1 MKHRM
6 AATLPNPLRRAL
18 LAAGA
23 SAALAGCGFQLRQA
37 PDFAFNS
44 IYVAVAPNSSLGK
57 ELKRSIASS
66 SKVAVLGEAQLNSAQ
81 VVLDVLGDQREKVVV
96 SLNTTGQVREFQL
109 RTRIKFKLR
118 TPQGKE
124 LIPETELLQQREI
137 SYNESAALS
146 KEGEEG
152 LLYRDMQSDIV
163 QQLLRRLA
171 AVKSI

>member
-1 MKHRM
+1 
-6 AATLPNPLRRAL
+6 
-18 LAAGA
+18 
-23 SAALAGCGFQLRQA
+23 
-37 PDFAFNS
+37 
-44 IYVAVAPNSSLGK
+44 
-57 ELKRSIASS
+57 
-66 SKVAVLGEAQLNSAQ
+66 

-96 SLNTTGQVREFQL
+96 ALNTTGQVREFQL
-109 RTRIKFKLR
+109 RTRVKFKLR

-124 LIPETELLQQREI
+124 LIAETELLQQRDI

-146 KEGEEG
+146 KEAEEA